1 MLLYCLHTKSSLN
14 IMAEI
19 GRRFSLDKVT
29 VDPILKNKIFSADG
43 DDHIGDWNGECI
55 DDLVKEIDRI
65 EERTDPNY
73 SSLPHRGNI
82 PEDLR
87 LEVEKDFPIWT
98 CDIKERCLVGDAGDD
113 IKTVQEIREF
123 YKNEYGGIEKF
134 KEKLRLDREKFIQEV
149 KNRSEQSDL

>member
-1 MLLYCLHTKSSLN
+1 M
-14 IMAEI
+14 
-19 GRRFSLDKVT
+19 GRRFSLDKVK

-65 EERTDPNY
+65 EEKTDPNY
-73 SSLPHRGNI
+73 SSLPHRENI

-98 CDIKERCLVGDAGDD
+98 CDKKERCLVGDAGDD
-113 IKTVQEIREF
+113 IKTVKEIREF
-123 YKNEYGGIEKF
+123 YEKEYGSIKNF
-134 KEKLRLDREKFIQEV
+134 KEKLLRDREKFIQEI
-149 KNRSEQSDL
+149 KNRSEQSD

>member
-1 MLLYCLHTKSSLN
+1 M
-14 IMAEI
+14 
-19 GRRFSLDKVT
+19 GRRFSLDKVK

-65 EERTDPNY
+65 EERADPNY
-73 SSLPHRGNI
+73 SSLPHRENI

-98 CDIKERCLVGDAGDD
+98 CDKKKRCLVGDAGDD
-113 IKTVQEIREF
+113 IKTVEEIRKF
-123 YKNEYGGIEKF
+123 YEKEYGSIKNF
-134 KEKLRLDREKFIQEV
+134 KEKLLQDREKFIQEV
-149 KNRSEQSDL
+149 KNRSEQSD

>member
-1 MLLYCLHTKSSLN
+1 
-14 IMAEI
+14 MAEI
-19 GRRFSLDKVT
+19 GRRFSLDKVK

-43 DDHIGDWNGECI
+43 DDHIGDWNGECV

-73 SSLPHRGNI
+73 SSLPHRENI

-98 CDIKERCLVGDAGDD
+98 CDLKERCLVGDAGDD
-113 IKTVQEIREF
+113 IKTIEEIREF
-123 YKNEYGGIEKF
+123 YKKKYGGIKNF

-149 KNRSEQSDL
+149 KNRSELSDL

>member
-1 MLLYCLHTKSSLN
+1 
-14 IMAEI
+14 MAEM
-19 GRRFSLDKVT
+19 GRRFSLDKVK

-65 EERTDPNY
+65 EERSDPNY
-73 SSLPHRGNI
+73 SSLPHRENI

-98 CDIKERCLVGDAGDD
+98 CDKKERCLVGDSGDD
-113 IKTVQEIREF
+113 IKTVDEIRKF
-123 YKNEYGGIEKF
+123 YEKEYGSIENF
-134 KEKLRLDREKFIQEV
+134 KEKLLQDREKFIQEV
-149 KNRSEQSDL
+149 KNRSEQSD

>member
-1 MLLYCLHTKSSLN
+1 
-14 IMAEI
+14 MAEI
-19 GRRFSLDKVT
+19 GRRFSLEKVKI
-29 VDPILKNKIFSADG
+29 DPILKNKIFTADG

-73 SSLPHRGNI
+73 SSLPHRVNI

-113 IKTVQEIREF
+113 IKTVEEIREF

>member
-1 MLLYCLHTKSSLN
+1 
-14 IMAEI
+14 MAEI
-19 GRRFSLDKVT
+19 GRRFSLDKIK

-73 SSLPHRGNI
+73 SSLPHRENI

-113 IKTVQEIREF
+113 IKSVAEIREF

>member
-1 MLLYCLHTKSSLN
+1 
-14 IMAEI
+14 MAEI

-98 CDIKERCLVGDAGDD
+98 CDIKERCLVGDGGDD
-113 IKTVQEIREF
+113 IKTVAEIREF

-149 KNRSEQSDL
+149 KNRSEQDNL

>member
-1 MLLYCLHTKSSLN
+1 
-14 IMAEI
+14 MAEI
-19 GRRFSLDKVT
+19 GRRFSLDKVK

-43 DDHIGDWNGECI
+43 DDHIGDWNGECV

-65 EERTDPNY
+65 EERNDPNY
-73 SSLPHRGNI
+73 SSLPHRVNI

-113 IKTVQEIREF
+113 IKTVEEIREF

>member
-1 MLLYCLHTKSSLN
+1 M
-14 IMAEI
+14 
-19 GRRFSLDKVT
+19 GRRFSLDKVK

-65 EERTDPNY
+65 EERADPNY
-73 SSLPHRGNI
+73 SSLPHRENI

-98 CDIKERCLVGDAGDD
+98 CDKKERCLVGDAGDD
-113 IKTVQEIREF
+113 IKTVEEIRKF
-123 YKNEYGGIEKF
+123 YEKEYGGIKNF
-134 KEKLRLDREKFIQEV
+134 KEKLLQDREKFIQEV
-149 KNRSEQSDL
+149 KNRSEQSD

>member
-1 MLLYCLHTKSSLN
+1 MLLYCLHTKSSIN
-14 IMAEI
+14 IMAET
-19 GRRFSLDKVT
+19 GRRFSLDKIK

>member
-1 MLLYCLHTKSSLN
+1 M
-14 IMAEI
+14 
-19 GRRFSLDKVT
+19 GRRFSLDKVK

-73 SSLPHRGNI
+73 SSLPHRENI

-98 CDIKERCLVGDAGDD
+98 CDKKERCLVGDAGDD
-113 IKTVQEIREF
+113 IKTVEEIRKF
-123 YKNEYGGIEKF
+123 YEKEYGGIKNF
-134 KEKLRLDREKFIQEV
+134 KEKLLQDREKFIQEV
-149 KNRSEQSDL
+149 KNRSEQSD

>member
-1 MLLYCLHTKSSLN
+1 MVE
-14 IMAEI
+14 M
-19 GRRFSLDKVT
+19 GRRFSLDKVK

-65 EERTDPNY
+65 EERADPNY
-73 SSLPHRGNI
+73 SSLPHRENI

-98 CDIKERCLVGDAGDD
+98 CDKKERCLVGDAGDD
-113 IKTVQEIREF
+113 IKTVEEIRKF
-123 YKNEYGGIEKF
+123 YEKEYGSIQKF
-134 KEKLRLDREKFIQEV
+134 KEKLLQDREKFIQEV
-149 KNRSEQSDL
+149 KNRSEQSD

>member
-1 MLLYCLHTKSSLN
+1 
-14 IMAEI
+14 MAEM
-19 GRRFSLDKVT
+19 GRRFSLDKVK

-65 EERTDPNY
+65 EERSDPNY
-73 SSLPHRGNI
+73 SSLPHRENI

-98 CDIKERCLVGDAGDD
+98 CDKKERCLVGDAGDD
-113 IKTVQEIREF
+113 IKTVEEIRKF
-123 YKNEYGGIEKF
+123 YEKKYGSIKNF
-134 KEKLRLDREKFIQEV
+134 KEKLLQDREKFIQEV
-149 KNRSEQSDL
+149 KNRSEQSDE

>member
-1 MLLYCLHTKSSLN
+1 
-14 IMAEI
+14 MAEI
-19 GRRFSLDKVT
+19 GRRFSLDKVK

-43 DDHIGDWNGECI
+43 DDHIGDWNGECV

-73 SSLPHRGNI
+73 SSLPHRVNI

-113 IKTVQEIREF
+113 IKTVEEIREF

-149 KNRSEQSDL
+149 KNRSEQSD

>member
-1 MLLYCLHTKSSLN
+1 
-14 IMAEI
+14 MAEI
-19 GRRFSLDKVT
+19 GRRFSLDKIK

-43 DDHIGDWNGECI
+43 DDHIGDWNGECV

-65 EERTDPNY
+65 EERADPNY
-73 SSLPHRGNI
+73 ASLPHRENI

-113 IKTVQEIREF
+113 IKTVHEIREF
-123 YKNEYGGIEKF
+123 YKNKYGGIENF

>member
-1 MLLYCLHTKSSLN
+1 
-14 IMAEI
+14 MAEI
-19 GRRFSLDKVT
+19 GRRFSLDKVK

-65 EERTDPNY
+65 EERADPNY
-73 SSLPHRGNI
+73 SSLPHRENI

-98 CDIKERCLVGDAGDD
+98 CDKKERCLVGDAGDD
-113 IKTVQEIREF
+113 IKTVEEIRKF
-123 YKNEYGGIEKF
+123 YEKEYGSIKNF
-134 KEKLRLDREKFIQEV
+134 KEKLLQDREKFIQEV
-149 KNRSEQSDL
+149 KNRSEQSD

>member
-1 MLLYCLHTKSSLN
+1 
-14 IMAEI
+14 MAEI

-65 EERTDPNY
+65 EERTDSNY

-82 PEDLR
+82 SVYLR
-87 LEVEKDFPIWT
+87 LEAEKDFPIWT

>member
-1 MLLYCLHTKSSLN
+1 
-14 IMAEI
+14 MAEM
-19 GRRFSLDKVT
+19 GRRFSLDKVK

-65 EERTDPNY
+65 EERADPNY
-73 SSLPHRGNI
+73 SSLPHRENI

-98 CDIKERCLVGDAGDD
+98 CDKKERCLVGDAGDD
-113 IKTVQEIREF
+113 IKTVEEIRKF
-123 YKNEYGGIEKF
+123 YEKEYGSIKNF
-134 KEKLRLDREKFIQEV
+134 KEKLLQDREKFIQEV
-149 KNRSEQSDL
+149 KNRSEQSD